1 MKRISFTTQI
11 ALAMAAAVLM
21 GLALQFF
28 GCEAW
33 TDRLFAPGGR
43 IFLNLIKFIVC
54 PLVLFSV
61 LGGIVSMDDVK
72 KVGILGVKTVTCFFV
87 TTLVAG
93 VDRIFDM
100 GRTVLNIV
108 GDTTAAT
115 VIGVSR
121 R

>member
-11 ALAMAAAVLM
+11 ALAMAAAVLT

-33 TDRLFAPGGR
+33 ADRLFAPGG
-43 IFLNLIKFIVC
+43 
-54 PLVLFSV
+54 
-61 LGGIVSMDDVK
+61 
-72 KVGILGVKTVTCFFV
+72 
-87 TTLVAG
+87 
-93 VDRIFDM
+93 RIFDM